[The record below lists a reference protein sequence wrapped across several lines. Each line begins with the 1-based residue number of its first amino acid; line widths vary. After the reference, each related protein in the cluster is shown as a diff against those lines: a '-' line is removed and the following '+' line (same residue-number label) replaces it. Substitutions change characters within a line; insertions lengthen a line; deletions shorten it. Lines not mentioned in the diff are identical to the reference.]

1 MHLQTQRNKMS
12 YIHFTVGKVH
22 TTHHIGRQRHKR
34 FSSRQSWQ
42 KQEVVL
48 FVDVRADSCLPV
60 YDFSAS
66 MFYLRRP
73 GDGGDWLYL
82 MEAFFDGRGLGEGLQ
97 LLCSALNFAA
107 AHRNHFHFRAPSRQW
122 ERVLATTLHPFRLYR
137 SILWQR
143 RLWPMKMWIERPG
156 PIPQLGSASKPRRA
170 ETLAL

>member
-66 MFYLRRP
+66 MFYLRRA

-137 SILWQR
+137 SIL
-143 RLWPMKMWIERPG
+143 
-156 PIPQLGSASKPRRA
+156 
-170 ETLAL
+170 